1 MKEKYF
7 LMGKLQKNFERL
19 VEQCGVQSEMSRV
32 VPVAAPL
39 KWLEQLFPDES
50 LYSYLEEM
58 NALTLQATE
67 KMKGIK
73 LECWCNQENEK
84 RLEEMEEQ
92 LQRQEVLLEQEK
104 DACKKLKEELLQA
117 KNAESKVAQEQKKMI
132 LGMITMRDHLLMK
145 KRWLESYPSDGAD
158 TEKLI
163 DSQLDETANLLKELG
178 VEILEDKGVFD
189 SYCHTVVGTKPTSS
203 EEMVDQ
209 IAETSRPGYRF
220 CNEMLRS
227 QEVVLYRKG

>member
-1 MKEKYF
+1 
-7 LMGKLQKNFERL
+7 
-19 VEQCGVQSEMSRV
+19 
-32 VPVAAPL
+32 
-39 KWLEQLFPDES
+39 
-50 LYSYLEEM
+50 
-58 NALTLQATE
+58 
-67 KMKGIK
+67 
-73 LECWCNQENEK
+73 
-84 RLEEMEEQ
+84 
-92 LQRQEVLLEQEK
+92 
-104 DACKKLKEELLQA
+104 
-117 KNAESKVAQEQKKMI
+117 MI

-163 DSQLDETANLLKELG
+163 DSQLDETAKLLKELG
-178 VEILEDKGVFD
+178 VEILEDEGVFD